1 MHGQTELVAVNQRS
15 GDSRGYFSPRV
26 FGAQLGNGAMGKA
39 RWTGVSLKAVLE
51 RAGVKAGARY
61 VTFNGLDKPV
71 MASTPDHHKALNIE
85 YELGPEPLLAWAMN
99 GADLPFINGYPLKL
113 IVPGYF
119 GSYWIK
125 HLAEI
130 EAIDHEFTGHDAY
143 FVSQGY
149 RLPDSD
155 CLCVVPGTA
164 ADKTR
169 PSSTL
174 PVRSFLT
181 SVTADGVLPAG
192 QVVEL
197 KGLAFDRGAGPKAV
211 DVSINGARGWR
222 SATLGSDLGRFS
234 FREWHLPVTFK
245 RKGPA
250 SVMVRATNRQGE
262 VQPMK
267 ADWNPGG

>member
-1 MHGQTELVAVNQRS
+1 VLSPSLSELKTMHRQTELVAVNQCS

-26 FGAQLGNGAMGKA
+26 FVAQLGNGAMGNA

-71 MASTPDHHKALNIE
+71 MASKSDHHKALNIE
-85 YELGPEPLLAWAMN
+85 HALGPEPLFAWAMN
-99 GADLPFINGYPLKL
+99 GADLPFINGYSLKL

-119 GSYWIK
+119 GTYWIK
-125 HLAEI
+125 HLVEI

-155 CLCVVPGTA
+155 CLCVAPGTA

-169 PSSTL
+169 TSSTL
-174 PVRSFLT
+174 PVCSFLT
-181 SVTADGVLPAG
+181 SVTASGVLPGERWWSSRALPSIAG
-192 QVVEL
+192 
-197 KGLAFDRGAGPKAV
+197 RGRRRWTCRLTAHAAGAAP
-211 DVSINGARGWR
+211 R
-222 SATLGSDLGRFS
+222 SAATSDASLFS
-234 FREWHLPVTFK
+234 NGICR
-245 RKGPA
+245 
-250 SVMVRATNRQGE
+250 
-262 VQPMK
+262 
-267 ADWNPGG
+267 